1 MSPVTVDDLLVWT
14 FLMLA
19 IWAAG
24 AFLISLN
31 AKAGLTFSNSYAIG
45 VLPPLA

>member
-1 MSPVTVDDLLVWT
+1 
-14 FLMLA
+14 MLA

-31 AKAGLTFSNSYAIG
+31 IRAGLPSPHSYTIG
-45 VLPPLA
+45 ILPPSPEVS

>member
-31 AKAGLTFSNSYAIG
+31 VRAGLASPNSYAIG
-45 VLPPLA
+45 VLPPPA